1 MKESDLYLPL
11 KLFLESQN
19 YEVKGEVQ
27 DCDALAVGGQETAV
41 VVELKLSLNL
51 DVVLQAVDRQALT
64 PEVYIGIP
72 KQCKILNTR
81 RRHII
86 KLLLP
91 GRSKS
96 QKPGI
101 SCTETCTDGLTGCP
115 LGCTNSLLEESKR
128 FLVGGKL
135 LIKKTKN
142 NLGGG

>member
-1 MKESDLYLPL
+1 LKESDLYLPL
-11 KLFLESQN
+11 KRFLESQN
-19 YEVKGEVQ
+19 IKVKGEVQ
-27 DCDALAVGGQETAV
+27 DWDALAVRGQETPV

-64 PEVYIGIP
+64 PKVYIGIP
-72 KQCKILNTR
+72 KQCKILNRR

-91 GRSKS
+91 GRSKA

-128 FLVGGKL
+128 FLVSGKL
-135 LIKKTKN
+135 LIKKTEDK
-142 NLGGG
+142 LAGG